1 MIPFLIFMILKK
13 SGWKGLLN
21 NRFLIFKLVRSR
33 LHLII
38 GGFLILLLTLI
49 PKLSR
54 SQGQLRN
61 YKIVQGGDE
70 IGWMR
75 LEKNIHGNR
84 STYVLTSEIKT
95 RVILLIKVCAKETAE
110 FENGKLIHSTQFRKT
125 NGDVKLNKQTRL
137 IANKYEVEEDGRKKN
152 LALTNVT
159 TNLLSLYFYE
169 PAGINMLY
177 SDKFECFVNVT
188 KTSDGGYK
196 VKFPDDNSNIFYYS
210 GGICTKIKINHTF
223 YSATVIIK
231 P

>member
-1 MIPFLIFMILKK
+1 MIPFLIFLILKK

-33 LHLII
+33 LQLII
-38 GGFLILLLTLI
+38 GGLLILLFTLI

-54 SQGQLRN
+54 SQSQLRN

-75 LEKNIHGNR
+75 LEKNINGHR
-84 STYVLTSEIKT
+84 SAYILTSEIKT